1 METFI
6 LYVIIFAFIAIGLCA
21 GWFSNQSYPNKYAQK
36 KATEIKIILEHINK
50 AESFSDIKDVMGYY
64 SVLLCDYNELNNF
77 KNQNHV
83 AYEQTTSIASNR
95 YQTIH
100 KKSLSILQCR
110 LINLN
115 ISFMELYSE
124 LITDVLSKQID
135 RLEEQILILK
145 TDDAKNKRIRLINEI
160 INITKREL
168 QEKGISTYIQK
179 IDTLSN
185 ISSYDYIE
193 ENSNSVNL
201 NLNIQEMCVD
211 VLVERFNYEREF
223 AKSLVYNSFVSKKE
237 HTPATLIKTQ
247 AICSLLQQTA
257 AIGKKNNPLLRKEYE
272 TPMPSKDNT
281 IFLKERLKE
290 KDYESVYQYYC
301 LLNGWKYDTERYS
314 ISNYAQDL
322 FIERLKKYY
331 RGKRSY
337 EIYDIIESP
346 HNISQYKEFLSYVD
360 KEFGCIGSDFVLLNL
375 KQEYMKDQERIQRI
389 ISIDFS
395 KFVLISEDCRDE
407 ILITFIDLLPYFNL
421 SRGRFNA
428 LGDDCLANRM
438 TYSLSIYDF
447 NVINVSPLA
456 QRANLVLEEACSITD
471 YYKDIPPFDNIAN
484 QLFKSP
490 ISENLKSKL
499 ILYGTAE
506 RYFLL
511 HDCIECDLLSPSP
524 YYKTKEMGIDEKDT
538 WDRFIKDEL
547 ITKDIDNQ
555 CLLSLTKNELIEL
568 ANKLD
573 ILVRKSWNKDKIYA
587 TILEDKNKENEL
599 KQFICDLD
607 FYKINPIYENELVQL
622 IDYRKEISQLIKS
635 LFFI

>member
-6 LYVIIFAFIAIGLCA
+6 LYVIIFAFIVIGLCA

-36 KATEIKIILEHINK
+36 KATEIKIILEHFNK
-50 AESFSDIKDVMGYY
+50 AESFSDIKNVMGYY

-77 KNQNHV
+77 KNQNHI
-83 AYEQTTSIASNR
+83 AYEQITSIASNR
-95 YQTIH
+95 YQIIH
-100 KKSLSILQCR
+100 KKSLSILQRR
-110 LINLN
+110 LLNLD

-124 LITDVLSKQID
+124 LITDVVSKQID
-135 RLEEQILILK
+135 RLNEQFFILK

-160 INITKREL
+160 INLTKGEL
-168 QEKGISTYIQK
+168 QEKGIPSYIQK
-179 IDTLSN
+179 IDSFPQ
-185 ISSYDYIE
+185 ISSSNYLDE
-193 ENSNSVNL
+193 SSNSVNL

-211 VLVERFNYEREF
+211 VLVERLNCEKEF
-223 AKSLVYNSFVSKKE
+223 AINLVYNHYSNRDTS
-237 HTPATLIKTQ
+237 TPSTLIKTQ
-247 AICSLLQQTA
+247 AICSLLQQTVT
-257 AIGKKNNPLLRKEYE
+257 IGKKNNPLLRKEYE

-290 KDYESVYQYYC
+290 KDYESIYQYFC
-301 LLNGWKYDTERYS
+301 LLHGWKYDTERYS

-346 HNISQYKEFLSYVD
+346 HSISQYKEFLSYVD
-360 KEFGCIGSDFVLLNL
+360 KEFECIGSDFVLLNL

-395 KFVLISEDCRDE
+395 KFLQITNDCRDE

-428 LGDDCLANRM
+428 LGDDSLANRI

-447 NVINVSPLA
+447 NVINISHLV
-456 QRANLVLEEACSITD
+456 QRANLVIEEERSISD
-471 YYKDIPPFDNIAN
+471 YYEDIPLFDNIPN
-484 QLFKSP
+484 QVFKSP
-490 ISENLKSKL
+490 VSENLKSKL

-511 HDCIECDLLSPSP
+511 HDCIECNRLSPSL
-524 YYKTKEMGIDEKDT
+524 YYKTKEMGIDENDT

-547 ITKDIDNQ
+547 IIKDMDNQ

-599 KQFICDLD
+599 KQYIYDLD
-607 FYKINPIYENELVQL
+607 FYKINPIYENEFIQL
-622 IDYRKEISQLIKS
+622 IDYKKRIAQLIQL

>member
-6 LYVIIFAFIAIGLCA
+6 VYAIIFVFIAIGLCA
-21 GWFSNQSYPNKYAQK
+21 GWFSNQAYSNKYAQK
-36 KATEIKIILEHINK
+36 KATEIKNILEHINK
-50 AESFSDIKDVMGYY
+50 AESFSDIKNIIGYY
-64 SVLLCDYNELNNF
+64 SVLLHDYNELNNF

-100 KKSLSILQCR
+100 KKSLSILQRR
-110 LINLN
+110 LLNLN
-115 ISFMELYSE
+115 ISFMELYSD
-124 LITDVLSKQID
+124 LIVDITSKHINILKNQIS
-135 RLEEQILILK
+135 ILK
-145 TDDAKNKRIRLINEI
+145 TNDAKEKRIRLINDI
-160 INITKREL
+160 ICLAKQEL

-179 IDTLSN
+179 IDSLSN
-185 ISSYDYIE
+185 ISSYDYTE

-201 NLNIQEMCVD
+201 NLDIQEMCVN
-211 VLVERFNYEREF
+211 VLVERFNYEKES
-223 AKSLVYNSFVSKKE
+223 AKNLVYNSFGNKKE
-237 HTPATLIKTQ
+237 HTPTTLIKTQ
-247 AICSLLQQTA
+247 AICSLLQQAET
-257 AIGKKNNPLLRKEYE
+257 IGKKNNPLLRKEYE

-290 KDYESVYQYYC
+290 KDYESIYQYFC
-301 LLNGWKYDTERYS
+301 LLHGWKYDAERYS

-331 RGKRSY
+331 RGKRSN

-346 HNISQYKEFLSYVD
+346 HSISQYKEFLSYVD
-360 KEFGCIGSDFVLLNL
+360 KEFKCIGSDFVLLNL

-395 KFVLISEDCRDE
+395 KFLQITDDCRDE

-428 LGDDCLANRM
+428 FGDDSLANRI

-447 NVINVSPLA
+447 NVINISPLV
-456 QRANLVLEEACSITD
+456 QRANLVIEEERSISD
-471 YYKDIPPFDNIAN
+471 YYEDIPLFDNIPN
-484 QLFKSP
+484 QVFKSP
-490 ISENLKSKL
+490 VSENLKSKL

-511 HDCIECDLLSPSP
+511 HDCIECNLLSPSP
-524 YYKTKEMGIDEKDT
+524 YYKTKEMGIDENDT

-547 ITKDIDNQ
+547 IIKNMDNQ
-555 CLLSLTKNELIEL
+555 CLLSLTKNDLIEL

-599 KQFICDLD
+599 KQFIYDLD
-607 FYKINPIYENELVQL
+607 FYKINPIYENELIQL
-622 IDYRKEISQLIKS
+622 IDYKKRIAQLIQL

>member
-6 LYVIIFAFIAIGLCA
+6 IYIIIFAFVVIGLCA
-21 GWFSNQSYPNKYAQK
+21 GWFSNQSYSNKFAQK

-50 AESFSDIKDVMGYY
+50 AESFSDLKDIMSYY
-64 SVLLCDYNELNNF
+64 SELLCGYSELNNF
-77 KNQNHV
+77 KNLNYV

-100 KKSLSILQCR
+100 KKSLSILQRR
-110 LINLN
+110 LLNMN
-115 ISFMELYSE
+115 ISFKELYSE
-124 LITDVLSKQID
+124 LIIDVVSKQID
-135 RLEEQILILK
+135 RLENQILILK

-160 INITKREL
+160 INLAKREL
-168 QEKGISTYIQK
+168 QEKGIPSYVQK
-179 IDTLSN
+179 IDSFTQ
-185 ISSYDYIE
+185 ISSSDYLDE
-193 ENSNSVNL
+193 SSNSVNL

-211 VLVERFNYEREF
+211 VLVERFNCEKEF
-223 AKSLVYNSFVSKKE
+223 ATNLVYNRYSDKDTS
-237 HTPATLIKTQ
+237 TPSTLIKTQ
-247 AICSLLQQTA
+247 AICSLLQQTET
-257 AIGKKNNPLLRKEYE
+257 IGKKNNPLLRKEYE

-281 IFLKERLKE
+281 MFLKERMKE
-290 KDYESVYQYYC
+290 KDLESIYQYFC
-301 LLNGWKYDTERYS
+301 LLRGWKYDTERYS

-322 FIERLKKYY
+322 FIDRLKKYY
-331 RGKRSY
+331 SGKLLY

-346 HNISQYKEFLSYVD
+346 HSISQYKEFLSYVD
-360 KEFGCIGSDFVLLNL
+360 KEFESIGSDFVLLNL

-407 ILITFIDLLPYFNL
+407 MLITFIDLLPYFNL

-428 LGDDCLANRM
+428 LGDDCLANRI

-447 NVINVSPLA
+447 NVINMSPLV
-456 QRANLVLEEACSITD
+456 QRANLVLEEIRSITD
-471 YYKDIPPFDNIAN
+471 YYEDIPPFDNIAN

-490 ISENLKSKL
+490 VSENLKSKL

-511 HDCIECDLLSPSP
+511 HDCIECNLLSPSP
-524 YYKTKEMGIDEKDT
+524 YYKTKEMGINENDT

-547 ITKDIDNQ
+547 IIKDMDNQ

-599 KQFICDLD
+599 KQFIYDLD
-607 FYKINPIYENELVQL
+607 FYKINPIYENELIQLVDYKKRIAQL
-622 IDYRKEISQLIKS
+622 IQL

>member
-1 METFI
+1 MYPLNEAFASSIIQKMWSQPYGKDALMKLRNAFKDLDINRISDSDIQYLQPKDAFKINVDGLKFWINAGKIVGVTRSNSCFDRYFEVKRSKRGQIVDMDPAFLEMYSQSRKTWDGVVGCYVLDVNAAIRNGASVKGVERKRKEARTGALALKTNREIKQENIARYIKLLKDRGFSDGTEFALISNVNKLMLDHCKKVGATHFFIYDLVGSTF
-6 LYVIIFAFIAIGLCA
+6 LLNYL
-21 GWFSNQSYPNKYAQK
+21 QSY
-36 KATEIKIILEHINK
+36 
-50 AESFSDIKDVMGYY
+50 
-64 SVLLCDYNELNNF
+64 
-77 KNQNHV
+77 
-83 AYEQTTSIASNR
+83 SN
-95 YQTIH
+95 
-100 KKSLSILQCR
+100 
-110 LINLN
+110 
-115 ISFMELYSE
+115 
-124 LITDVLSKQID
+124 
-135 RLEEQILILK
+135 
-145 TDDAKNKRIRLINEI
+145 
-160 INITKREL
+160 
-168 QEKGISTYIQK
+168 
-179 IDTLSN
+179 TLVE
-185 ISSYDYIE
+185 YIE
-193 ENSNSVNL
+193 LLDKNGYILPTNVNA
-201 NLNIQEMCVD
+201 D
-211 VLVERFNYEREF
+211 
-223 AKSLVYNSFVSKKE
+223 
-237 HTPATLIKTQ
+237 
-247 AICSLLQQTA
+247 
-257 AIGKKNNPLLRKEYE
+257 
-272 TPMPSKDNT
+272 D
-281 IFLKERLKE
+281 
-290 KDYESVYQYYC
+290 
-301 LLNGWKYDTERYS
+301 
-314 ISNYAQDL
+314 
-322 FIERLKKYY
+322 
-331 RGKRSY
+331 
-337 EIYDIIESP
+337 
-346 HNISQYKEFLSYVD
+346 YVD

-547 ITKDIDNQ
+547 ITKDIENQ